1 MSTPNP
7 KIYLL
12 PNLMTAGNLFCGFA
26 ATLQIVQ
33 GALLQVSDP
42 DAAAKLFHIAVW
54 FILGAC
60 IFDVLDGRLAR
71 LGGHDS
77 AFGREFDSLA
87 DVISFGLAPA
97 LMVYRIVLL
106 AFPRV
111 GWVVAFIYLLC
122 GALRLA
128 RFNVAAAEGVPSN
141 NKEFLGF
148 PITAAAGLIASITLF
163 MLWWFGERDHEI
175 GEFKWVLPPLMVF
188 LSIMMFSRLR
198 YPSFKAVTWRTTR
211 SLSRFLVIAVVLLF
225 TVLNYEW
232 MPAVLFLVY
241 LLYGLV
247 RPWVSKAWQREIEEE
262 IGEQPRPRAR
272 KNRRKLSVELGENFR
287 IADVGPIAGN
297 FERLNFFARQGEI
310 ANGVGQLVFAARR
323 WPELRDVIE
332 DARPKRVDAGV
343 IPRARRLARLRFL
356 PEIGQLELLVYENC
370 AALADIVASLHG
382 QDRLR
387 IA

>member
-33 GALLQVSDP
+33 GALLQASDA
-42 DAAAKLFHIAVW
+42 DAAAQLFHFAVW

-71 LGGHDS
+71 LGGHES

-128 RFNVAAAEGVPSN
+128 RFNTAAANGTPSN
-141 NKEFLGF
+141 TREFLGF

-163 MLWWFGERDHEI
+163 MLWWFGEREHDI
-175 GEFKWVLPPLMVF
+175 GQFKWVLPPLMLF
-188 LSIMMFSRLR
+188 LSVMMFSRLR

-232 MPAVLFLVY
+232 MPAVLFLAY

-247 RPWVSKAWQREIEEE
+247 RPWVSKHWQREIEEE
-262 IGEQPRPRAR
+262 IGEEPA
-272 KNRRKLSVELGENFR
+272 
-287 IADVGPIAGN
+287 ADA
-297 FERLNFFARQGEI
+297 
-310 ANGVGQLVFAARR
+310 
-323 WPELRDVIE
+323 IE
-332 DARPKRVDAGV
+332 ETP
-343 IPRARRLARLRFL
+343 
-356 PEIGQLELLVYENC
+356 
-370 AALADIVASLHG
+370 
-382 QDRLR
+382 
-387 IA
+387 